1 MNKKISAMALAVAGA
16 MLVVGC
22 GGGGGGGGGGGSE
35 APAPAPVTSS
45 MTVAPSLGKFNTS
58 CSVEAL
64 KADGSVLDSVK
75 VGADGKAV
83 LSFVKPEGPI
93 VVRVKGADG
102 CQYFDEAAKAPRDFV
117 AGRLL
122 NALLAEF
129 RAEVGVHVLTHLAAS
144 GLVTSAGKLETGVT
158 PQAIRARQEET
169 RLRFLQDGAGLFDAP
184 VLIGSESDR
193 VTSTDPASRLAIV
206 LAVLSGL
213 VDVSN
218 PDTAAGQLQNTDSL
232 GNFATNFGQKLAEI
246 AEKYAPSVKAELVA
260 KIEAPKSAEDVTDDV
275 TEVVYENEIDQ
286 ARTMLRAL
294 REQILAM
301 SNTDGTGSLDK
312 QWDRMRDETT
322 NQLELLGAIDELEVL
337 TEAASVMVGVYPGA
351 AVDTTQTFVW
361 GYEGECQI
369 ENAGNSAN
377 CRIYRD
383 GSMLEV
389 GLDKAADGRVGWN
402 LLREEFWGAYH
413 GNSGETTYTGYTGTI
428 GFTGTTARLSG
439 RYAPMAAGAV
449 ATLVDVD
456 VTVSG
461 DQEVTKDYKLQGTG
475 VLSSVGAQ
483 DTSLFKAEI
492 ASLSFDMGGVAG
504 KIVSPTLD
512 VTLVA
517 SSPNFRFT
525 GRLETSGV
533 LESQAP
539 GQDWIDYQPAVAKL
553 SGKFE
558 NVPEQFTL
566 FDGLFTLSQN
576 WSNGYKP
583 YEDESASNFAKLQGS
598 FVGTLFEA
606 KDKAGLTLNLGAKRD
621 GWLKESLSFDFATGN
636 GVALQGSAARMEGS
650 PADPEW
656 IWNLASSNGVKLS
669 YSEYSQNGEVLA
681 ADGRKLGSIGRDM
694 VSFIDGT
701 SESLF

>member
-1 MNKKISAMALAVAGA
+1 MNKNISAMALAVAGA

-22 GGGGGGGGGGGSE
+22 GGGGGGGGGSE

-45 MTVAPSLGKFNTS
+45 MTVTPSLGKFNTS

-83 LSFVKPEGPI
+83 LSFVRPEGPI
-93 VVRVKGADG
+93 VARVKGADG
-102 CQYFDEAAKAPRDFV
+102 CQYFDEAAKAPKDFV
-117 AGRLL
+117 AGRVL
-122 NALLAEF
+122 NALLTEF
-129 RAEVGVHVLTHLAAS
+129 RSEVGVHVLTHLAAS

-158 PQAIRARQEET
+158 PQAIRAGQEET

-218 PDTAAGQLQNTDSL
+218 PDAAAGLLQDTDSL
-232 GNFATNFGQKLAEI
+232 GSFATKLAEI
-246 AEKYAPSVKAELVA
+246 AEVYAPAVQAELVA
-260 KIEAPKSAEDVTDDV
+260 KIEAPKSAEAVTDDV
-275 TEVVYENEIDQ
+275 TEAVYESEIDQ

-301 SNTDGTGSLDK
+301 SNDSGTGSLDK
-312 QWDRMRDETT
+312 QYERMRNETT
-322 NQLELLGAIDELEVL
+322 YQLELLGAIDELEVL
-337 TEAASVMVGVYPGA
+337 TKAASVMLGVYPGAA

-361 GYEGECQI
+361 GYEGGCEIQS
-369 ENAGNSAN
+369 AGASAA

-383 GSMLEV
+383 GSVLEV
-389 GLDKAADGRVGWN
+389 GLDKTTDGRVGWN
-402 LLREEFWGAYH
+402 LVREEFWGAYG
-413 GNSGETTYTGYTGTI
+413 GNSGETAYTGYTGTI

-439 RYAPMAAGAV
+439 RYAPMAEGAA

-461 DQEVTKDYKLQGTG
+461 DQEVTKDYKLKGTG
-475 VLSSVGAQ
+475 VLSSVDAQ
-483 DTSLFKAEI
+483 DASLFKAEI
-492 ASLSFDMGGVAG
+492 SNLSFDMGGVAG
-504 KIVSPTLD
+504 KIVSPALD

-525 GRLETSGV
+525 GRLEASGV

-539 GQDWIDYQPAVAKL
+539 GQDWIDYQPAAAKL

-566 FDGLFTLSQN
+566 FDGLFTLGQN

-583 YEDESASNFAKLQGS
+583 YEDESESNFAKLQGS

-606 KDKAGLTLNLGAKRD
+606 KGKAGLTLNLQAKRD
-621 GWLKESLSFDFATGN
+621 EWLKESLNFDFATGN
-636 GVALQGSAARMEGS
+636 GVALQGSAARTEGS

-656 IWNLASSNGVKLS
+656 VWNLANNHGVKLS